1 MTTVSVSEFKAT
13 CLALLERVRKSGQP
27 ITVTKHGKPVAKV
40 VAIRKA
46 EPGKDMVLI
55 AGAGIAT
62 TFLTL
67 GLVDELSLL
76 VTPRL
81 LDGGTR
87 LFEGGYGPT
96 SFSLVESLP
105 FDTGAVRLTYRK

>member
-46 EPGKDMVLI
+46 EPGKRKILGYMKGTGRIVGDIESPASDPQDWEVLR
-55 AGAGIAT
+55 G
-62 TFLTL
+62 
-67 GLVDELSLL
+67 
-76 VTPRL
+76 
-81 LDGGTR
+81 
-87 LFEGGYGPT
+87 
-96 SFSLVESLP
+96 
-105 FDTGAVRLTYRK
+105 